1 LSVLQVDGVVPWPAQ
16 RKRPTARRPCP
27 PPAGPAAC
35 GEDDGGQAQRQRL
48 PEAAGVRSSPFAILA
63 NGRAR
68 RMGNPLPFMA
78 QQVARADV
86 GWAWRMDGLGR
97 PRPGHAGGG
106 DAHQLPQH
114 RLGYHDLRLHHD
126 LLSPL
131 QALRGPTAAAGGGQ
145 LPGSLFLMSS
155 YHRSFC
161 QYLYDNLRPQSKI
174 CFASAVFRCEGTRL
188 SVVGNVALFVRA
200 KKVFCDKWQW
210 HEFEACWMTGAVD
223 TVTEA

>member
-145 LPGSLFLMSS
+145 LPGRQSGGAGPQGALRCP
-155 YHRSFC
+155 RS
-161 QYLYDNLRPQSKI
+161 RG
-174 CFASAVFRCEGTRL
+174 E
-188 SVVGNVALFVRA
+188 
-200 KKVFCDKWQW
+200 
-210 HEFEACWMTGAVD
+210 E
-223 TVTEA
+223 

>member
-35 GEDDGGQAQRQRL
+35 GEDGGQAQRQRL
-48 PEAAGVRSSPFAILA
+48 PEAAGAQLPVRHPRERPRSSHGQPAALHGPAGGARGCGLGLA
-63 NGRAR
+63 H
-68 RMGNPLPFMA
+68 
-78 QQVARADV
+78 
-86 GWAWRMDGLGR
+86 GLGR

-145 LPGSLFLMSS
+145 LPGRQSGGAGPQGALRCP
-155 YHRSFC
+155 RS
-161 QYLYDNLRPQSKI
+161 RG
-174 CFASAVFRCEGTRL
+174 E
-188 SVVGNVALFVRA
+188 
-200 KKVFCDKWQW
+200 
-210 HEFEACWMTGAVD
+210 E
-223 TVTEA
+223 